1 MKISQVLYYIFYTK
15 IATYLPKTRNGSDGF
30 FEKIRARS
38 IKGFIDS
45 CGNEINVQRR
55 AVVAR
60 RISIGDYSGIG
71 ERCVIQGNVRIG
83 CHVMMGPEVLIY
95 TQNHDF
101 SRVDI
106 TMDKQGFSEEKQVII
121 EDDVWIGARVIILPG
136 VKIGRGSVIGAG
148 SVVAKSIPEYSVA
161 VGNPA
166 KVVKR
171 RKEI

>member
-1 MKISQVLYYIFYTK
+1 MKISKAFYYLFYTK
-15 IATYLPKTRNGSDGF
+15 IATYLPKTRNSSDGF
-30 FEKIRARS
+30 FEKIRAKS
-38 IKGFIDS
+38 IKGYVDS
-45 CGNEINVQRR
+45 CGIEINVQRR

-83 CHVMMGPEVLIY
+83 SHVMMGPEVLIY
-95 TQNHDF
+95 TQNHNF

-106 TMDKQGFSEEKQVII
+106 PMDEQGFSEEKQVVI

-148 SVVAKSIPEYSVA
+148 AVVSKSIPEYSVA

-166 KVVKR
+166 KVVKKR
-171 RKEI
+171 C